1 MINGIIHSENP
12 LEHWEHLD
20 CRGKI
25 ILDLGCGFWT
35 KEERDAGNG
44 TAKYFI
50 SQNPIKYIGIDINS
64 GDIQRLTKE
73 FPQGVF
79 IEKAIRSTIDI
90 LEVLNEYH
98 PSVIKCDIE
107 GMEDALFGLSSSKGI
122 LEIGIE
128 THNGRERAC
137 LDWLTRVGLTPWRID
152 SVSFCGEI
160 NVIYGKC

>member
-1 MINGIIHSENP
+1 MISGIIHSENP

-20 CRGKI
+20 CRGKT

-35 KEERDAGNG
+35 QAERETGNG

-50 SQNPIKYIGIDINS
+50 SQDPIKYIGVDINAA
-64 GDIQRLTKE
+64 DIQRLSKE

-79 IEKAIRSTIDI
+79 IEKAIRSTMDI

-98 PSVIKCDIE
+98 PSIIKCDIE